1 MNAALEKGPFYHG
14 TEADLKPGDLLTAG
28 FPSNYRPEIL
38 MNHIY
43 FTALRDGAGLA
54 AELAAVMQNIHGM
67 TWRVHIQHSD
77 AAAFA
82 VVAPAVESRRAS
94 A

>member
-1 MNAALEKGPFYHG
+1 MKTTPAIHPDIYRQLDGGK
-14 TEADLKPGDLLTAG
+14 DLLSEA
-28 FPSNYRPEIL
+28 NR
-38 MNHIY
+38 
-43 FTALRDGAGLA
+43 LA
-54 AELAAVMQNIHGM
+54 AELAAVMQDIHGM

-82 VVAPAVESRRAS
+82 LVAPAVESRRAS

>member
-1 MNAALEKGPFYHG
+1 MKTLPAIHPYISRQLDGGKDLLS
-14 TEADLKPGDLLTAG
+14 EAD
-28 FPSNYRPEIL
+28 R
-38 MNHIY
+38 
-43 FTALRDGAGLA
+43 LA

-82 VVAPAVESRRAS
+82 LVAPSVESLGAS
-94 A
+94 V